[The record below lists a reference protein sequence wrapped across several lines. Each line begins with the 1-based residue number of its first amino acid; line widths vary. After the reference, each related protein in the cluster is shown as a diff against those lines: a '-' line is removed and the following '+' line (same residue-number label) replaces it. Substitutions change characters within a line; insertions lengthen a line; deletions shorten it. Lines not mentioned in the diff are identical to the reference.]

1 MAHNILSYSEYRKEQ
16 ALWLQRTDSER
27 TNKGTNS
34 EQYFL
39 KCYLGYLFICNYKE
53 MEIIERIRL
62 EVLYK
67 MNNYGFGGCGN
78 ENDFDPTVYENSV
91 SIVEEI
97 MSEKN

>member
-1 MAHNILSYSEYRKEQ
+1 
-16 ALWLQRTDSER
+16 
-27 TNKGTNS
+27 
-34 EQYFL
+34 
-39 KCYLGYLFICNYKE
+39 